1 MSDPSAIRVVTVVNT
16 QGLHARPADL
26 FARQANRFQSRIE
39 IIKENECVDGK
50 SVLGIL
56 TLGAQRGVQLTLQAY
71 GEDAEEAVEALA
83 RLIEH
88 ELLENERRT
97 NEET

>member
-1 MSDPSAIRVVTVVNT
+1 MSERSATRVVTVANT

-26 FARQANRFQSRIE
+26 FARLANQFQSRIE
-39 IIKENECVDGK
+39 VVKCNECVDGK

-56 TLGAQRGVQLTLQAY
+56 TLGAQQGASLTLQAF

-88 ELLENERRT
+88 ELAENEKRM
-97 NEET
+97 ED